1 MTEAEAKLAKVKGLL
16 MNLEREVQ
24 EARVILRG
32 TKNE

>member
-16 MNLEREVQ
+16 ANLEREVQ
-24 EARVILRG
+24 EARLILRG